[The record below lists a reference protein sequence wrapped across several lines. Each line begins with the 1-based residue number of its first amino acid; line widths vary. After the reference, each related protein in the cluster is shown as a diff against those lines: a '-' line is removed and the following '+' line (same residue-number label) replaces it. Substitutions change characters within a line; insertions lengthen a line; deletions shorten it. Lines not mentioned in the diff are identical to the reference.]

1 MKALWSKLL
10 KIHAFRRSLLAHLRL
25 DYFHEFHHSIPLGN
39 NYWAHLLEED
49 SYDSFSEIFI
59 KQEYLKFIP
68 KEPISRI
75 LDIGAHYGYF
85 SLWLQSIHPE
95 IKLRSLLVE
104 PSPRCT
110 HSLKNLVNQKKL
122 GGTFSYLQGAI
133 GLPNTQ
139 MTPFYDRSHM
149 AGSRFSS
156 SKSEK
161 AIHVKNLSETDL
173 MENLAPPYDLI
184 KCDIEG
190 SEWEFI
196 NNYQNLLT
204 KSKSL
209 LLEWH
214 SWHEGGGGFPQIEK
228 LLQSLHFSLTCSSEP
243 IPAVGR
249 EGEVGLILL
258 KNLSYDC
265 S

>member
-1 MKALWSKLL
+1 MIDLILGVSYLRKKLL
-10 KIHAFRRSLLAHLRL
+10 FHLKHN
-25 DYFHEFHHSIPLGN
+25 YFHELGHSIPVGSG
-39 NYWAHLLEED
+39 YWAHLLEKD

-68 KEPISRI
+68 QEPISRI

-85 SLWLQSIHPE
+85 SLWLQSIRPE

-104 PSPRCT
+104 PSPRCIR
-110 HSLKNLVNQKKL
+110 SLKNLINQKKL
-122 GGTFSYLQGAI
+122 EGTFTYLQGAI
-133 GLPNTQ
+133 GLPNTEI
-139 MTPFYDRSHM
+139 TPFYDRAHM
-149 AGSRFSS
+149 ASSRSSS

-161 AIHVKNLSETDL
+161 AIQVKNITEKDL

-190 SEWEFI
+190 SEWEFL
-196 NNYQNLLT
+196 NNYESLIK
-204 KSKSL
+204 KSKYL

-214 SWHEGGGGFPQIEK
+214 SWHEGGGGLPQIDK
-228 LLQSLHFSLTCSSEP
+228 LLQSLNFSLTCSSEP